1 MEEMTRSMN
10 KIAESTEKDTGS
22 MHFMTFFAL
31 IFLPGTFLGVRLLLS
46 FVRESS
52 SSAFLTETTQSFFS
66 TPIFGDSKEGSP
78 QSWIFHK
85 DLFVV
90 FIIICVIMMV
100 ITVGL
105 WTWYLRAQK
114 LRRKQLQEYQGA
126 ASSPV

>member
-1 MEEMTRSMN
+1 
-10 KIAESTEKDTGS
+10 
-22 MHFMTFFAL
+22 
-31 IFLPGTFLGVRLLLS
+31 
-46 FVRESS
+46 
-52 SSAFLTETTQSFFS
+52 
-66 TPIFGDSKEGSP
+66 
-78 QSWIFHK
+78 
-85 DLFVV
+85 VV